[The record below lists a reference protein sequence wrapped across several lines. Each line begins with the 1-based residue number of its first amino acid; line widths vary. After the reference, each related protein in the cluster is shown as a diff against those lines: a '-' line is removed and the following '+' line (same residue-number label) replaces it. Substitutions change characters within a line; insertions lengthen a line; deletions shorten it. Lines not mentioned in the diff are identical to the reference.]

1 MLMKMMLSE
10 DIAADVITYNSLM
23 SACVAAS
30 QWTLALCIFCEL
42 RDSLMRAKE
51 GLRLLR
57 MRREGLGVSAPS
69 CFDGETRP
77 RDLCY
82 SVKSEHVG
90 TGTPTTLRR

>member
-42 RDSLMRAKE
+42 RDSLMRSQGRFEAVEDEK
-51 GLRLLR
+51 GR
-57 MRREGLGVSAPS
+57 
-69 CFDGETRP
+69 
-77 RDLCY
+77 
-82 SVKSEHVG
+82 VG
-90 TGTPTTLRR
+90 SIGALMF